1 MCNGTQSDNC
11 RLPIFAFC
19 VNFHGK
25 IIDALACQGFSMAAY
40 LLKLWFLAR
49 FAARCL
55 LLLAVSLFI
64 VRCLQNMKQCMEK
77 TLILWLSKTIST
89 AKAAATAATFSA
101 VHWPLGAG
109 ACNFVYLCFEFEL
122 PNAKSVQLPLHSPSP
137 HSHPRQLHAMTRI
150 RCTFHSYFLRL
161 TPAWSQ
167 AKPRRGGVSGF
178 MAGFLAGIF
187 KPHHTRVVHCSLTNF
202 KCTWLFAPFNAPARM
217 QFRRIKVN
225 LTAFAGG
232 SINCRSCFSHGQNTC
247 SADPCHGKPS
257 PSPTPTQSSC
267 QPRLELIIQIQF
279 LI

>member
-1 MCNGTQSDNC
+1 MLNPCSSLC
-11 RLPIFAFC
+11 LP
-19 VNFHGK
+19 
-25 IIDALACQGFSMAAY
+25 
-40 LLKLWFLAR
+40 
-49 FAARCL
+49 
-55 LLLAVSLFI
+55 
-64 VRCLQNMKQCMEK
+64 
-77 TLILWLSKTIST
+77 
-89 AKAAATAATFSA
+89 
-101 VHWPLGAG
+101 
-109 ACNFVYLCFEFEL
+109 
-122 PNAKSVQLPLHSPSP
+122 PLHP
-137 HSHPRQLHAMTRI
+137 HPRQLHAMTRI

-257 PSPTPTQSSC
+257 PSPAQSNPNPIQLPAPSGIDYSNPISDLNSLS
-267 QPRLELIIQIQF
+267 QQFALQYRIKWAQFVQNLHNLHGWKNKMPRIITLNREYFSWKLVVRSVHNCAGIINWHKVSMEKSVLIFFSKESGNLYFWPCFEIALNF
-279 LI
+279 GK

>member
-1 MCNGTQSDNC
+1 MPPPDSSSIATVVAICSCHFPFSIFHLQYECVGGWKGGGRALCNGTQSDNW
-11 RLPIFAFC
+11 RLRIFAFC

-49 FAARCL
+49 FAARCS

-64 VRCLQNMKQCMEK
+64 VCCLQNMKQCMEK

-89 AKAAATAATFSA
+89 AKAAATTAAATAATFSA

-122 PNAKSVQLPLHSPSP
+122 PNAKSVQFPLPSP
-137 HSHPRQLHAMTRI
+137 HSRQLHAMTRI

-178 MAGFLAGIF
+178 IPGFLAGIF
-187 KPHHTRVVHCSLTNF
+187 KPHHTRFALFIDQLQVHL
-202 KCTWLFAPFNAPARM
+202 
-217 QFRRIKVN
+217 
-225 LTAFAGG
+225 AFCA
-232 SINCRSCFSHGQNTC
+232 F
-247 SADPCHGKPS
+247 
-257 PSPTPTQSSC
+257 
-267 QPRLELIIQIQF
+267 
-279 LI
+279 